1 MKKNIKIITIL
12 AVLFSAFI
20 VILQGFQKEKQDN
33 GLKTIKNQHSSDGQ
47 VLPKKV
53 LKKIGNNSMMSS
65 FPLQNKL
72 SSLHNNTNNSKAKKS
87 PFSENTNNYKAKK
100 NSFTK
105 NTNDYIPVIS
115 LDDQVDLSDST
126 KKLLRDRTK
135 KMKEQGFIEADDYSV
150 YKSSIEALSIKNL
163 GSRSLQDVYDK
174 LIFEPTSVNGSNFD
188 QGEYLG
194 HTIGIG
200 LLKDESIHSSPEDFD
215 ALLLAPEHYE
225 KEQER
230 MGEFS
235 RYFEFSELGNVK
247 LTERFFPKDGN
258 SVITPELMNADV
270 NGSYAYYL
278 AQRGSTGEILH
289 FITWIKEDRQYIIES
304 LNTGNLV
311 SDIFK
316 QKILNLANSIA
327 ENQGNN

>member
-12 AVLFSAFI
+12 SVLFSVFI
-20 VILQGFQKEKQDN
+20 VILQGFQKEKQEN
-33 GLKTIKNQHSSDGQ
+33 GLLKTIKNQHSSDGQ

-53 LKKIGNNSMMSS
+53 LKKIGNNSMKSS

-72 SSLHNNTNNSKAKKS
+72 SSLHNSTNNSKAKKS
-87 PFSENTNNYKAKK
+87 HFPENTNNSNAKK
-100 NSFTK
+100 NSFAG

-115 LDDQVDLSDST
+115 LDDQMDLSDST
-126 KKLLRDRTK
+126 KKLLLDMTK

-174 LIFEPTSVNGSNFD
+174 LIFEPTSVNGSDFD

-194 HTIGIG
+194 HTIGMG
-200 LLKDESIHSSPEDFD
+200 SLKDESIHSSPEDFD
-215 ALLLAPEHYE
+215 ALLLASEPHE

-247 LTERFFPKDGN
+247 LTERFLPKDGPLRLLGTT
-258 SVITPELMNADV
+258 SPRVRSPWF
-270 NGSYAYYL
+270 G
-278 AQRGSTGEILH
+278 
-289 FITWIKEDRQYIIES
+289 
-304 LNTGNLV
+304 
-311 SDIFK
+311 
-316 QKILNLANSIA
+316 ANSIPDF
-327 ENQGNN
+327 QR